1 MARYIVVGRPPP
13 APPPPPLSPPS
24 PRGRRRWPLI
34 VGALVVVAVLTI
46 VGVVAGW
53 FSAGAEYW
61 ARTHW
66 KPPTEALLS
75 SMKVHPIHGW
85 KADISTL
92 GLPPGTTLAT
102 EDTDSGPR
110 THIIE
115 TPDHHAL
122 LLARS
127 PGPTA
132 PQWWLTGVDASNG
145 HTLFRPVALN
155 ATARSPACFLNGA
168 AVVCIYDDYS
178 AATAWVIDAQSGEV
192 TYNGPTA
199 VRLMSGKLEAKQ
211 FGNYMVAAKQ
221 REGLYGVGSHGE
233 TTWFVP
239 GAGVVADHIGD
250 VGFQGGSREDLV
262 TMFSLQDGRVLT
274 PEFPEGAEMQS
285 SGDFD
290 GGFAAEFRERHGDS
304 FIQFFDA
311 AGRLTDSER
320 IDGERVDGTAGN
332 VTAVLQEEGVGIY
345 GPSGDRLLDVS
356 GDQPEGMQLIGTTL
370 WIGGKSRLAETQFQ
384 PYDLR
389 TGDKGEPCV
398 FDLVNGYLGTD
409 GSVFVRSPWNQKSDN
424 LAQTYDLTTCD
435 MVWAIPR
442 VVGSAG
448 QVTRI
453 GNTLVQISNDG
464 TALTSLVAP
473 S

>member
-1 MARYIVVGRPPP
+1 
-13 APPPPPLSPPS
+13 
-24 PRGRRRWPLI
+24 
-34 VGALVVVAVLTI
+34 
-46 VGVVAGW
+46 
-53 FSAGAEYW
+53 
-61 ARTHW
+61 
-66 KPPTEALLS
+66 
-75 SMKVHPIHGW
+75 MKVHPVPGW

-132 PQWWLTGVDASNG
+132 PQWWLTGVDVSNG

-155 ATARSPACFLNGA
+155 ATPRAPACLLNGP

-178 AATAWVIDAQSGEV
+178 AATAWIIDRQSGEV
-192 TYNGPTA
+192 KYNGPTT

-211 FGNYMVAAKQ
+211 FGNYLVAAKHG
-221 REGLYGVGSHGE
+221 EGLYGVGPRGE

-250 VGFQGGSREDLV
+250 VGLQGGSREGLV

-274 PEFPEGAEMQS
+274 PEFPEGADIQTWT
-285 SGDFD
+285 DFD
-290 GGFAAEFRERHGDS
+290 GGFAAEFRGQHGAT
-304 FIQFFDA
+304 FIQFFDT
-311 AGRLTDSER
+311 AGRLTNRDR
-320 IDGERVDGTAGN
+320 IDGQRVGGTTGNITAIVRADGY
-332 VTAVLQEEGVGIY
+332 GIY
-345 GPSGDRLLDVS
+345 GPSGDKLLNVS

-370 WIGGKSRLAETQFQ
+370 WIGGTSRLAEKQFQ

-389 TGDKGEPCV
+389 TGDKGKPCV
-398 FDLVNGYLGTD
+398 FDLVNGYLGND
-409 GSVFVRSPWNQKSDN
+409 GSVFVRSPRNQRSDD
-424 LAQTYDLTTCD
+424 LLQAYDLTTCNK
-435 MVWAIPR
+435 VWAIPR
-442 VVGSAG
+442 AAGSSG

-453 GNTLVQISNDG
+453 GNTLVQLSNDG
-464 TALTSLVAP
+464 TELMSLVAP